1 VPVHRIAIAHLGGFE
16 MSQHA
21 GLVVW
26 VLPKL
31 RWGRIGL
38 STCIGTKNM
47 RINVGFSIAC
57 VGVTEG
63 VCGVA
68 PKKLIA

>member
-1 VPVHRIAIAHLGGFE
+1 MPVHRPAVAHLVGFE
-16 MSQHA
+16 MSLYA
-21 GLVVW
+21 GLVAW

-31 RWGRIGL
+31 RWDRIDL

-47 RINVGFSIAC
+47 RINVGFSIEC
-57 VGVTEG
+57 VGVTEW
-63 VCGVA
+63 VCGEA